1 MNFKVCV
8 RCSTYNQSPYIK
20 DALDGFCMQK
30 TTFPF
35 VCTIIDDASTD
46 GEQEIIKKYLFEHFD
61 LEDELIVRNEETDDY
76 VLTFV
81 RHKTNINCF
90 FAVLYL
96 KYNHYSIKEQ
106 KLHYISEWLD
116 SVEYEAHCEGDDYWT
131 DPHKLQRQVSFLE
144 DNPDYVLCFH
154 NVKVFRQQEGE
165 MVGDFITREVPETT
179 TIADLADGNYIHTPS
194 VVCRY
199 IPEVYDARNR
209 LCGVVV
215 GDILYYFLLAQYGKI
230 KKFSDCMAVYRYG
243 VGVWSSHK
251 VSRVYKMAQA
261 ISDLSKLLIVI
272 NDNAKPYVLDYIRSL
287 ENSCVSQYD
296 TVYRDLNIVLHSV
309 SYRLGSCLLAP
320 ISFLKRT
327 AKKILLRLVLSNK

>member
-46 GEQEIIKKYLFEHFD
+46 GEQEIIKKYLLEHFD

-81 RHKTNINCF
+81 RHKTNTNCF

-96 KYNHYSIKEQ
+96 KYNHYSIKKK

-131 DPHKLQRQVSFLE
+131 DPHKLHRQVSFLE
-144 DNPDYVLCFH
+144 DNHDYVLCFH
-154 NVKVFRQQEGE
+154 NVKVLKQQEGE
-165 MVGDFITREVPETT
+165 IVDDFITREVPETT
-179 TIADLADGNYIHTPS
+179 TIEDLADGNYIHTPS

-209 LCGVVV
+209 LYGVVV
-215 GDILYYFLLAQYGKI
+215 GDILNYFLLAQYGKI

-243 VGVWSSHK
+243 VGVWSNKK
-251 VSRVYKMAQA
+251 VSDIYRNVQM

-272 NDNAKPYVLDYIRSL
+272 KDEYKPLILESVKRRENNAVNQYSALCKDIEIIL
-287 ENSCVSQYD
+287 NSTTYQIGNYLVAPMRFF
-296 TVYRDLNIVLHSV
+296 RDLFRRI
-309 SYRLGSCLLAP
+309 YRFRF
-320 ISFLKRT
+320 IR
-327 AKKILLRLVLSNK
+327 